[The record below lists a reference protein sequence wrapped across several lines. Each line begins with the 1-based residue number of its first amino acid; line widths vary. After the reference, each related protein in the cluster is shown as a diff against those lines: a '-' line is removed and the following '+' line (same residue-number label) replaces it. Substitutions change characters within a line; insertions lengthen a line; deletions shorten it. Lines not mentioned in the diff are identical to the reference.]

1 MSSLPNTRETFRLHM
16 GWLHSWLGLLAG
28 LVLTCIFATGTLSV
42 FDTEITHWMQPEIP
56 LTAPPTLTAPAL
68 THAAT
73 LLQNDEAK
81 GTFPFLLL
89 PSRRDPVLRVLNY
102 NG

>member
-1 MSSLPNTRETFRLHM
+1 M

-68 THAAT
+68 PHAA
-73 LLQNDEAK
+73 
-81 GTFPFLLL
+81 
-89 PSRRDPVLRVLNY
+89 
-102 NG
+102 